1 MEELKKVLLEHANKY
16 PKMNVSDAV
25 KLIYQN
31 EFGGGHLILNPEN
44 SLKYLIYECHN
55 TVNFNQEY
63 EYEDIGNGLVRV
75 NLYFIKDN
83 EEKIRKINEIFV
95 TSANEHKGNLNSFI
109 EKLDLLRTLTI
120 QNNFNFSIMDLDE
133 YLKEYKK
140 NNYPMVSHSQT
151 YKDNYYPS
159 YRIVLKK
166 YINKA

>member
-1 MEELKKVLLEHANKY
+1 MNQLKEILLIHSQKY
-16 PKMNVSDAV
+16 PKMEVADAV

-31 EFGGGHLILNPEN
+31 EFGGGHLILNPEH
-44 SLKYLIYECHN
+44 SLKYLISECNN
-55 TVNFNQEY
+55 TTNFNQDF

-75 NLYFIKDN
+75 NLYYIKDSSV
-83 EEKIRKINEIFV
+83 KISKLNEIFV
-95 TSANEHKGNLNSFI
+95 ISANEHKGNLNSFI